1 MPNRGAAR
9 LLVLLLTSTVLAVA
23 GAATFTSTAA
33 STAASTADDAAPRPV
48 LNVDFPDPAV
58 VATPHGLVAYSTGDR
73 VPHAW
78 ARRADGTWQRG
89 RGVLTHRP
97 SWSRE
102 GGVWAVDVVRVGRQ
116 WLLYYATPVQGMGEH
131 GRCIGVARSA
141 SARGPFRP
149 VGSRPLVC
157 PSYAKVPTAQDPLL
171 PRDPTLPR
179 AGVIDPSFFRDA
191 DQTPYLVYKT
201 DRTPSTIRLVQLTED
216 GQAVAAGAT
225 SLELVRSAGVVENPS
240 LVVRPEGYVLLVS
253 EGDWTRCGYR
263 TRWLRS
269 ATLGD
274 WTLAETGMLL
284 DTTTTGGLCGPGG
297 ADLVDGGATRLFLH
311 GWTCRGTP
319 LPCAGRGKWDHKPRQ
334 RGIRAMYAATLDWPG
349 GVPQVTGWLEPR

>member
-1 MPNRGAAR
+1 MPNRGAVR
-9 LLVLLLTSTVLAVA
+9 LLVLLLTTVLLAV
-23 GAATFTSTAA
+23 GGRA
-33 STAASTADDAAPRPV
+33 SADVDVPRPV

-58 VATPHGLVAYSTGDR
+58 VETPGGLVAYSTGDR
-73 VPHAW
+73 VPYAW

-97 SWSRE
+97 TWSRE
-102 GGVWAVDVVRVGRQ
+102 GGVWAVDVVRVSGV

-131 GRCIGVARSA
+131 GRCIGVARSS

-149 VGSRPLVC
+149 VGSAPLVC
-157 PSYAKVPTAQDPLL
+157 PSYAKVPTAQDPML

-191 DQTPYLVYKT
+191 DGTPYLVYKT
-201 DRTPSTIRLVQLTED
+201 DRTPSSIRLVQLNDE
-216 GQAVAAGAT
+216 GQGVSAGAT
-225 SLELVRSAGVVENPS
+225 SVELVRSAGVLENPS
-240 LVVRPEGYVLLVS
+240 LVVRPEGYVLLLS

-263 TRWLRS
+263 TRWIRS

-274 WTLAETGMLL
+274 WTVPETGMLL
-284 DTTTTGGLCGPGG
+284 DTATTGLCGPGG
-297 ADLVDGGATRLFLH
+297 ADVVDDGATRLFLH
-311 GWTCRGTP
+311 GWTCRGTTS
-319 LPCAGRGKWDHKPRQ
+319 PCTGQGKWDHKPRQ
-334 RGIRAMYAATLDWPG
+334 RGIRAMYAATLEWPG